1 MISYEDCAG
10 LCGLSKAE
18 IAAIAEHEHVPE
30 MVATTLAQYLLH
42 KDKGAQEICGM
53 IADDVRAA
61 LDAGNIAHAAA
72 LMAALRHFCHT
83 HPEAEA
89 GTRRHG

>member
-1 MISYEDCAG
+1 MISFEDCVA

-30 MVATTLAQYLLH
+30 MAAATLAQYLLH
-42 KDKGAQEICGM
+42 GNRGAEEIGGM

-61 LDAGNIAHAAA
+61 LDAGNVAHAAA
-72 LMAALRHFCHT
+72 LMAALRHFCRD
-83 HPEAEA
+83 HPHAEK
-89 GTRRHG
+89 GIGRHD